1 MGGETLTVL
10 WTESGFVQYDRLITG
25 VAVVF
30 GLLTAVL
37 TVVGLVS
44 SPAVLFLALMFG
56 ASTYLMYYH
65 LSGKMAASV
74 YERVERRAARN
85 GAGARRGG
93 FDAGP
98 REEWKPPRDGQR
110 RRNADRRRRQ
120 ARQQGKQRRRRRSVQ
135 QSSGP
140 SPSEAYNRLGLEP
153 SASDSAVKQAYRER
167 VKEVHPDTEGGSERE
182 FKRVKA
188 AYERLTE
195 N

>member
-1 MGGETLTVL
+1 M
-10 WTESGFVQYDRLITG
+10 QYDRLITG

-37 TVVGLVS
+37 TIVGLVS
-44 SPAVLFLALMFG
+44 NPAVLFLALMFG

-65 LSGKMAASV
+65 LSGKMAARV
-74 YERVERRAARN
+74 YERVEQRAAH
-85 GAGARRGG
+85 GSTGTRRGG

-98 REEWKPPRDGQR
+98 REEWTPPRDGQR

-120 ARQQGKQRRRRRSVQ
+120 AGQRRRRSVQ
-135 QSSGP
+135 QSSHP
-140 SPSEAYNRLGLEP
+140 SPSEAYSRLGLEP

-188 AYERLTE
+188 AYERLSE
-195 N
+195 D

>member
-1 MGGETLTVL
+1 
-10 WTESGFVQYDRLITG
+10 VQYDRLITG

-44 SPAVLFLALMFG
+44 NPAVLFLALMFG

-65 LSGKMAASV
+65 LSGKMAARV
-74 YERVERRAARN
+74 YERVEQRAARN
-85 GAGARRGG
+85 GSGARQGG

-98 REEWKPPRDGQR
+98 REEWTPPRDGQR

-120 ARQQGKQRRRRRSVQ
+120 TRQQRQRRQRRSVNG
-135 QSSGP
+135 SAGP
-140 SPSEAYNRLGLEP
+140 SPSEAYSRLGLEP

-167 VKEVHPDTEGGSERE
+167 VKEVHPDTDGGSERE